1 MLTYHRLEQKPQP
14 KSPEK
19 PWLLVLLALVWLWT
33 GIVGR
38 DLWRSEEIQ
47 LYAYIKAILH
57 NEHWLL
63 PTLYHV
69 PYLNSSPFYLWWGAL
84 SQWFLNGLLGISP
97 RFAVQLL
104 TLMVMSINFLLLG
117 LAGRGFLGFRQGRVT
132 VSIIIGCIGIV
143 ILGHQISPLPFLLL
157 SLSIYSYVLSR
168 YHKWPILAAGFTLGV
183 AWALAFY
190 IANFPIVF
198 FLVILSL
205 LLLAHQ
211 QWCNRHYILVLLVA
225 FAFFLPLISLWI
237 GAMRISYPLYLH
249 LWFVTNSG
257 FIYFLPSLPKLAAHA
272 FYYVKNLSWYAFP
285 AWILALIA
293 IIKVKSL
300 LYRDKNYFLFCCWI
314 VFGFIY
320 IIIQPDQQNNALLL
334 IIPPLA
340 FLGASQIDR
349 LKHSATSFLNWLGIA
364 MFGSAALFVWANYIA
379 INSCLSSHIFARALY
394 FNPIYQPHFSIIAIT
409 VALSFTPLWMYAV
422 VRKHL
427 QGRQAV
433 TNWAAGVTFLWLL
446 LCSLFLDWINTN
458 RGYHA
463 LVQELENLMSP
474 TIRTALHD
482 KKICMDSNE
491 LEALAAWNE
500 YSTLTVHPAIEP
512 TSALFCRYHL
522 SLSSNSDFSI
532 QHPQALI
539 NYAPSR
545 IRRKN
550 RNFILWQT
558 KNQVNHA
565 D

>member
-1 MLTYHRLEQKPQP
+1 MLTYHPLEQKPQP

-19 PWLLVLLALVWLWT
+19 PWLLILLALVWLWT

-47 LYAYIKAILH
+47 LYAYMKAILH
-57 NEHWLL
+57 NKHWLL

-69 PYLNSSPFYLWWGAL
+69 PYLSSSPFYLWWGAL
-84 SQWFLNGLLGISP
+84 SQRFLNGLLGISP
-97 RFAVQLL
+97 RFTVQLL

-132 VSIIIGCIGIV
+132 VFIIIGCIGIV
-143 ILGHQISPLPFLLL
+143 ILGHQISSLPFLLL
-157 SLSIYSYVLSR
+157 SLSMYSYVLSS
-168 YHKWPILAAGFTLGV
+168 YHKWPILTAGFTMGV

-190 IANFPIVF
+190 IANVPIIF
-198 FLVILSL
+198 FLVTLSL

-211 QWCNRHYILVLLVA
+211 QWRNRHYILVLLIG
-225 FAFFLPLISLWI
+225 FAFCLPLISLWL
-237 GAMRISYPLYLH
+237 GAMCIVYPLYLH

-257 FIYFLPSLPKLAAHA
+257 LTYSLPSLPKLIAHI

-293 IIKVKSL
+293 AIKMKSL
-300 LYRDKNYFLFCCWI
+300 LYHDKNYFLFCCWI

-320 IIIQPDQQNNALLL
+320 IVIQPDQQNNALLL
-334 IIPPLA
+334 IMPPLA

-349 LKHSATSFLNWLGIA
+349 LKHSATAFLNWLGIA
-364 MFGSAALFVWANYIA
+364 MFGSAALFVWASYIA
-379 INSCLSSHIFARALY
+379 INSRSSSHIVARALY
-394 FNPIYQPHFSIIAIT
+394 FNPIYQPYFSIIAIT
-409 VALSFTPLWMYAV
+409 IALSFTPLWIYAV
-422 VRKHL
+422 IRKNL

-463 LVQELENLMSP
+463 LVKELENLIP
-474 TIRTALHD
+474 PAIKAALHD

-491 LEALAAWNE
+491 LETLAAWNE
-500 YSTLTVHPAIEP
+500 YSALTVHSAIGP
-512 TSALFCRYHL
+512 TSSPFCRYHL
-522 SLSSNSDFSI
+522 SLSSNRDFTI
-532 QHPQALI
+532 QHPRALI
-539 NYAPSR
+539 DYAPSR
-545 IRRKN
+545 TRRKN

-558 KNQVNHA
+558 KNQASHA